1 MTSLLSDLI
10 AAAKASPFRRCE
22 WCGWPCYGRSC
33 SAHRDL
39 TQLQHANQSP
49 PPHHLEVENAAADSR
64 PHGG

>member
-1 MTSLLSDLI
+1 MTAILADLV
-10 AAAKASPFRRCE
+10 AARRRSPFTRCE

-49 PPHHLEVENAAADSR
+49 PRIDMAVTSGTGFDN
-64 PHGG
+64 HGG